1 LPSFAIAIVEFES
14 RDSAMAKYL
23 TGPFPFAAML
33 LLIAVDAEGIRT
45 TPGFGNPQIRTV
57 NDQTSVM
64 KCAKGKQYNAR
75 TRTCDPD

>member
-1 LPSFAIAIVEFES
+1 VEFES
-14 RDSAMAKYL
+14 GDRAMTKYF
-23 TGPFPFAAML
+23 TGPFLVAAM
-33 LLIAVDAEGIRT
+33 LIAVDAEGIRT

-64 KCAKGKQYNAR
+64 KCAKGKHYNTH